1 VIDALSKTMYHLAHT
16 RNQAAVPVLAS
27 ALASTR
33 LEIRLGAI
41 HGLVVRRNPEGH
53 SQILARFPTFN
64 DQELAELQTSVI
76 RSQHKMLATLRD
88 VLLSDD
94 QRLCDTACRVILMG
108 RVYQM
113 IPTLVDVAED
123 HQHRHSQ
130 QALATLV
137 QLASLLHQES
147 FARGEEKTCEPGI
160 IRRQI
165 LPSLEMS
172 LVKFSEHKRLEIIDA
187 FLLVVP
193 PNNETLLK
201 ILRERS
207 HPCHRPVLDS
217 LGTSALAPILDLLTR
232 LLHDMEIPS
241 AALKTIGARLD
252 RKFLDYLLHNIGW
265 PVSLRVLDNF
275 RKLSKVTWLE
285 DERDVLLELDG
296 RAQRVAIE
304 VAKSGCVARPTYWS
318 LLRFLLQHGEPE
330 GRRAACGALGEF
342 HDRQTDLLIAQ
353 TLNDDTDPR
362 VQAAAVRQLRERNFH
377 DAMERLVTL
386 LDHRAPEVRDAAR
399 SSLAEFNYSRYRG
412 IYDSIDNES
421 RQKIGRLVGKVDPTA
436 VCRLAE
442 DLSSPA
448 LSTKMRA
455 LDMVQAMQIADEVF
469 DRLAQL
475 VTDPDVGVRAEAVAA
490 LGYCQRDDAVTL
502 LYEMERDVS
511 MSVRD
516 AALRSIDQIADRS
529 VEATAPTPTG
539 SENHRG

>member
-1 VIDALSKTMYHLAHT
+1 MIDALSKTMYHLAHT

-64 DQELAELQTSVI
+64 DQELAELQSSVI

-88 VLLSDD
+88 VMLSDD
-94 QRLCDTACRVILMG
+94 QRLCDSACRVMLMG

-123 HQHRHSQ
+123 HELRHSQ

-147 FARGEEKTCEPGI
+147 FARGDEKTCEPGI

-165 LPSLEMS
+165 LPALEAS
-172 LVKFSEHKRLEIIDA
+172 VIRFGDHRRLEIIDA

-193 PNNETLLK
+193 PNNETFLK

-207 HPCHRPVLDS
+207 HPCHRPFLDS
-217 LGTSALAPILDLLTR
+217 LSTSALAPILDLLTR
-232 LLHDMEIPS
+232 LLHDLEIPT
-241 AALKTIGARLD
+241 AALKAIGARLD

-275 RKLSKVTWLE
+275 RKLSKVSWLE
-285 DERDVLLELDG
+285 EQRDILLDLDG

-304 VAKSGCVARPTYWS
+304 VAKSGCVARPVYLS
-318 LLRFLLQHGEPE
+318 LLKFILHSGKPE
-330 GRRAACGALGEF
+330 GRRASCEELAEF
-342 HDRQTDLLIAQ
+342 HDRPTDQLIAHM
-353 TLNDDTDPR
+353 LHDSDPR
-362 VQAAAVRQLRERNFH
+362 VQAAAVRQLRDRGFH
-377 DAMERLVTL
+377 DAMERLVLL

-399 SSLAEFNYSRYRG
+399 SSLAEFNYSRYRS
-412 IYDSIDNES
+412 IFDSIDDES
-421 RQKIGRLVGKVDPTA
+421 RRKIGRLVGKVDPTA
-436 VCRLAE
+436 MHRVSE
-442 DLSSPA
+442 DLSSPS
-448 LSTKMRA
+448 LTTKLRA
-455 LDMVQAMQIADEVF
+455 LEMVQAMRVSDEVF
-469 DRLAQL
+469 ERLTHL
-475 VTDPDVGVRAEAVAA
+475 VNDPDVGVRAEAVAA
-490 LGYCQRDDAVTL
+490 LGHCRREEAIPL
-502 LYEMERDVS
+502 LYEVEKDVS
-511 MSVRD
+511 LSVRE
-516 AALRSIDQIADRS
+516 AAQRSIDQIVDRS
-529 VEATAPTPTG
+529 VGAATDSINSREIA
-539 SENHRG
+539 R

>member
-1 VIDALSKTMYHLAHT
+1 MYHLAHT

-53 SQILARFPTFN
+53 SQILARFPTFY
-64 DQELAELQTSVI
+64 DEELAELQTSVI

-123 HQHRHSQ
+123 PHHRHSQ

-165 LPSLEMS
+165 MPALELSLT
-172 LVKFSEHKRLEIIDA
+172 KFSEHRRLEVIDA

-193 PNNETLLK
+193 PNNETLMK

-217 LGTSALAPILDLLTR
+217 LGTSALVPILDLLTR
-232 LLHDMEIPS
+232 LLHDAEIPV
-241 AALKTIGARLD
+241 AALKTIGDRLD
-252 RKFLDYLLHNIGW
+252 RKFLDYLLHNVGW

-275 RKLSKVTWLE
+275 RKLNKVRWLE
-285 DERDVLLELDG
+285 DQRDVLLELDG

-304 VAKSGCVARPTYWS
+304 VAKSGCVARQTYWS
-318 LLRFLLQHGEPE
+318 LLKFLLQQGEPE
-330 GRRAACGALGEF
+330 GRRAACESLADF
-342 HDRQTDLLIAQ
+342 RDRQTDQLIAH
-353 TLNDDTDPR
+353 TLNDHDPR
-362 VQAAAVRQLRERNFH
+362 VQAAAARQLRERGFH
-377 DAMERLVTL
+377 DAMERLVLL

-399 SSLAEFNYSRYRG
+399 SSLAEFNYSRYRS
-412 IYDSIDNES
+412 IYDSIDDES

-436 VCRLAE
+436 VSRLSE
-442 DLSSPA
+442 DLASPA

-455 LDMVQAMQIADEVF
+455 LDMVQAMQAADEVF

-475 VTDPDVGVRAEAVAA
+475 VSDPDVGVRAEAVAA
-490 LGYCQRDDAVTL
+490 LGFCQREDAIPL
-502 LYEMERDVS
+502 LYEVERDVS
-511 MSVRD
+511 LSVRE
-516 AALRSIDQIADRS
+516 AAHRSIDQIVDRS
-529 VEATAPTPTG
+529 VGANLSGQIDGEEFIG
-539 SENHRG
+539 

>member
-1 VIDALSKTMYHLAHT
+1 MIDALSKTMYHLAHT

-94 QRLCDTACRVILMG
+94 LRLCDTACRVILMG

-113 IPTLVDVAED
+113 IPTLIDVAED

-137 QLASLLHQES
+137 QLASLLHEES
-147 FARGEEKTCEPGI
+147 FARGDEKTCEPGI
-160 IRRQI
+160 VRRQI
-165 LPSLEMS
+165 LPYLEMS
-172 LVKFSEHKRLEIIDA
+172 LVKFSEHRRIEIIDA

-217 LGTSALAPILDLLTR
+217 LSTSALVPILDLLTR
-232 LLHDMEIPS
+232 LLHDLEIPA

-252 RKFLDYLLHNIGW
+252 RKFLDYLLHNVGW

-275 RKLSKVTWLE
+275 RKLSKVSWLE
-285 DERDVLLELDG
+285 DQRDVLLELDG

-304 VAKSGCVARPTYWS
+304 VGKSGCVARPTYWS
-318 LLRFLLQHGEPE
+318 LLKFLLQHGEPE
-330 GRRAACGALGEF
+330 GRRAACESLVEF
-342 HDRQTDLLIAQ
+342 RDRQTDQLIAV
-353 TLNDDTDPR
+353 TLNDLDPR
-362 VQAAAVRQLRERNFH
+362 VQAAAVRQLRERGFH
-377 DAMERLVTL
+377 DAMERLVAL

-399 SSLAEFNYSRYRG
+399 SSLAEFNYSRYRS
-412 IYDSIDNES
+412 IYDSIDDES

-436 VCRLAE
+436 MRRLAE

-455 LDMVQAMQIADEVF
+455 LDMTQSMHASDEVF

-475 VTDPDVGVRAEAVAA
+475 VSDPDVGIRSEVVAA
-490 LGYCQRDDAVTL
+490 LGLCQREDAISL
-502 LYEMERDVS
+502 LYEMEKDVS
-511 MSVRD
+511 FSVRE
-516 AALRSIDQIADRS
+516 AAHRSIDQIVDRS
-529 VEATAPTPTG
+529 VGAKLPG
-539 SENHRG
+539 SLDAGDLIG

>member
-1 VIDALSKTMYHLAHT
+1 MYHLAHT

-76 RSQHKMLATLRD
+76 RSQHKMLATLRN
-88 VLLSDD
+88 VLLAED

-113 IPTLVDVAED
+113 IPALVEVAAD
-123 HQHRHSQ
+123 HEHRHSQ

-147 FARGEEKTCEPGI
+147 FARGEERTCEPGI
-160 IRRQI
+160 VRRQI
-165 LPSLEMS
+165 LPSLEKS
-172 LVKFSEHKRLEIIDA
+172 VVKFAEHRRIEIIDA

-201 ILRERS
+201 ILQERS

-217 LGTSALAPILDLLTR
+217 LGTSALVPILDLLTR
-232 LLHDMEIPS
+232 LLHDLEIPT

-265 PVSLRVLDNF
+265 PVSLRVLENF
-275 RKLSKVTWLE
+275 RKLSKVRWLE
-285 DERDVLLELDG
+285 EERDVLLELDG

-304 VAKSGCVARPTYWS
+304 VAKSGCVARPIYLS
-318 LLRFLLQHGEPE
+318 LLKFLLQRGEPE
-330 GRRAACGALGEF
+330 GRRVSCESLAEF
-342 HDRQTDLLIAQ
+342 HDRTIDQLIAH
-353 TLNDDTDPR
+353 TLNDPDPR
-362 VQAAAVRQLRERNFH
+362 VQAAAVRQVRERGFH
-377 DAMERLVTL
+377 DAMERLVLL

-399 SSLAEFNYSRYRG
+399 SSLAEFNYSRYRS
-412 IYDSIDNES
+412 IFDSLDDDS
-421 RQKIGRLVGKVDPTA
+421 RSKIGRLVGKVDPTA
-436 VCRLAE
+436 MRRLAE
-442 DLSSPA
+442 DLSSPS
-448 LSTKMRA
+448 LTTKLRA
-455 LDMVQAMQIADEVF
+455 LEMTQAMNASDEVIE
-469 DRLAQL
+469 RLAQL
-475 VTDPDVGVRAEAVAA
+475 INDPDVAVRAEAVAA
-490 LGYCQRDDAVTL
+490 LGLCQRDEAVSL
-502 LYEMERDVS
+502 LYEVENDVS
-511 MSVRD
+511 LSVRE
-516 AALRSIDQIADRS
+516 AVQHSIDRIVDRS
-529 VEATAPTPTG
+529 VGAAA
-539 SENHRG
+539 SESLDLEDHIE